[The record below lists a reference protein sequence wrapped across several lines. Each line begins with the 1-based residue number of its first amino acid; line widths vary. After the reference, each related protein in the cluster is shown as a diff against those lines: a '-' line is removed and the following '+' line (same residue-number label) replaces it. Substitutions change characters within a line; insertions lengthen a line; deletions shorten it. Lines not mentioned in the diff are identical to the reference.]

1 MSDDTNP
8 ITQEEI
14 DNLQADLAAMTESAK
29 RAMAEFQNYRRRVE
43 EERGELLVFANQ
55 QLLQAIFPALDNFT
69 RAFDS
74 VPEELKSNEWVKGV
88 EAIESSLMNSLTS
101 LGLEAIDQI
110 GVPFDPH
117 RHEVLLE
124 GDGESGQVL
133 QIFEKGYAFKGKTIR
148 AAKVMVGKK

>member
-1 MSDDTNP
+1 MSDDATP
-8 ITQEEI
+8 EI
-14 DNLQADLAAMTESAK
+14 AQLQADLAAMTESAK
-29 RAMAEFQNYRRRVE
+29 RAMADLQNYRRRVE

-74 VPEELKSNEWVKGV
+74 IPEELKSNEWVKGV
-88 EAIESSLMNSLTS
+88 EAIESSLMNSLIN
-101 LGLEAIDQI
+101 LGLEVIDQT

-117 RHEVLLE
+117 RHEVLIE